1 MFVWKRATNA
11 LTPLIAELL
20 FSHDLFDTAG
30 MLTVLNLAIGITFIY
45 LLFSFVVSA
54 LNEFWLTYLDKRADF
69 LKQGLEQLLQDPEKV
84 RQVLEHGLVDALSR
98 STNGTPSYID
108 VEAFTAAVL
117 DVVKPADPNR
127 IRNISDFQTAIAA
140 LPDSKLKQSLA
151 AILDSAEN
159 DLASF
164 KKGIAHWYQRSMERV
179 SGWYKRYAQKWLL
192 GLALGLAVVC
202 NVDTIHVIRVLSS
215 SPQVLAETVTQAV
228 NTVKAATPQMSAS
241 SGSAQPTESAPN
253 PTQDTTQAMSR
264 LVNNANV
271 ALSNLSSLS
280 VPIGWS
286 ELQWQ
291 YLRDPGH
298 LVSAFLG
305 WFLTGL
311 AASLGAP
318 FWFDTLQRFVNVR
331 GNGRSPEESDFG
343 TKETTTV

>member
-1 MFVWKRATNA
+1 
-11 LTPLIAELL
+11 
-20 FSHDLFDTAG
+20 
-30 MLTVLNLAIGITFIY
+30 
-45 LLFSFVVSA
+45 
-54 LNEFWLTYLDKRADF
+54 

-164 KKGIAHWYQRSMERV
+164 KKGIGDWYQRSMDRV

-215 SPQVLAETVTQAV
+215 NPQVLADTVTQAV
-228 NTVKAATPQMSAS
+228 NTVKAATSQMSAS

-253 PTQDTTQAMSR
+253 PTEDTTQAISR

-271 ALSNLSSLS
+271 ALSNLSSLT

-286 ELQWQ
+286 ESQWQ
-291 YLRDPGH
+291 YLRNPGH
-298 LVSAFLG
+298 LFSAFLG
-305 WFLTGL
+305 
-311 AASLGAP
+311 
-318 FWFDTLQRFVNVR
+318 
-331 GNGRSPEESDFG
+331 
-343 TKETTTV
+343 

>member
-1 MFVWKRATNA
+1 
-11 LTPLIAELL
+11 
-20 FSHDLFDTAG
+20 

-98 STNGTPSYID
+98 STNGTPSYIG
-108 VEAFTAAVL
+108 VEPFTAAVL
-117 DVVKPADPNR
+117 DVIKSADPNI
-127 IRNISDFQTAIAA
+127 IRKISDFQTSVAA
-140 LPDSKLKQSLA
+140 LPNSKLKQSLT

-164 KKGIAHWYQRSMERV
+164 KKGIGDWYERSMDRV

-192 GLALGLAVVC
+192 GLSLGLAVVC
-202 NVDTIHVIRVLSS
+202 NVDTIHIIRVLSS
-215 SPQVLAETVTQAV
+215 NPELLAETVKQAV
-228 NTVKAATPQMSAS
+228 NTANAATSQAS
-241 SGSAQPTESAPN
+241 TTSSTGPATPNLTEDA
-253 PTQDTTQAMSR
+253 TQAVSQ
-264 LVNNANV
+264 LVNKANI
-271 ALSNLSSLS
+271 AMNNLPNLS

-286 ELQWQ
+286 ESQWQ

-298 LVSAFLG
+298 LFSAVLG

-318 FWFDTLQRFVNVR
+318 FWFDTLQRFVNIR
-331 GNGRSPEESDFG
+331 GNGRSPDEKDIG
-343 TKETTTV
+343 TKKTS

>member
-1 MFVWKRATNA
+1 
-11 LTPLIAELL
+11 
-20 FSHDLFDTAG
+20 
-30 MLTVLNLAIGITFIY
+30 MLTVLNLAIGIAFIY

-84 RQVLEHGLVDALSR
+84 RQVLDHGLVDALSR
-98 STNGTPSYID
+98 STNGTPSYIG
-108 VEAFTAAVL
+108 VEPFTAAVL
-117 DVVKPADPNR
+117 DVVKPADPSTVR
-127 IRNISDFQTAIAA
+127 KISDFETSIAA
-140 LPDSKLKQSLA
+140 LPASKLKQSLT

-164 KKGIAHWYQRSMERV
+164 KKGIGDWYERSMNRV

-202 NVDTIHVIRVLSS
+202 NVDTIHIIRVLSS
-215 SPQVLAETVTQAV
+215 NPQLLAETVNQAV
-228 NTVKAATPQMSAS
+228 NTAKAATSQANATAAPTPTVEPAS
-241 SGSAQPTESAPN
+241 N
-253 PTQDTTQAMSR
+253 PAEDATQAVTR

-271 ALSNLSSLS
+271 AMSNLNNLSL
-280 VPIGWS
+280 PIGWS
-286 ELQWQ
+286 PSQWQ
-291 YLRDPGH
+291 YLHDPGH

-318 FWFDTLQRFVNVR
+318 FWFDTLQRFVTMR
-331 GNGRSPEESDFG
+331 GNGRSPDEKDIG
-343 TKETTTV
+343 TKQTS

>member
-1 MFVWKRATNA
+1 
-11 LTPLIAELL
+11 
-20 FSHDLFDTAG
+20 
-30 MLTVLNLAIGITFIY
+30 MLPVLNLAIGITFVY

-98 STNGTPSYID
+98 STNGTPSYIG
-108 VEAFTAAVL
+108 VEPFTAAVL
-117 DVVKPADPNR
+117 DVIKAADPNTVR
-127 IRNISDFQTAIAA
+127 KISDFQTGIAA
-140 LPDSKLKQSLA
+140 LPDSKLKQSLT

-164 KKGIAHWYQRSMERV
+164 KKGIGSWYDRSMDRV

-192 GLALGLAVVC
+192 GLSLALAVVC
-202 NVDTIHVIRVLSS
+202 NVDTIHMIRVLSS
-215 SPQVLAETVTQAV
+215 DPKLLAQTVNQAV
-228 NTVKAATPQMSAS
+228 NTVKAAASQASPS
-241 SGSAQPTESAPN
+241 SGTTPAMQPSPN
-253 PTQDTTQAMSR
+253 PAEDATQTISR
-264 LVNNANV
+264 LINNANV
-271 ALSNLSSLS
+271 AMTNLSNVS

-286 ELQWQ
+286 ESQWQ

-305 WFLTGL
+305 WLLTGL

-331 GNGRSPEESDFG
+331 GNGRSPDEKDIG
-343 TKETTTV
+343 TKTS

>member
-1 MFVWKRATNA
+1 
-11 LTPLIAELL
+11 
-20 FSHDLFDTAG
+20 

-84 RQVLEHGLVDALSR
+84 RQLLDHGLVDALSR
-98 STNGTPSYID
+98 TTKGTPSYIG
-108 VEAFTAAVL
+108 VEPFTAAVM
-117 DVVKPADPNR
+117 DVIKPADPNTVR
-127 IRNISDFQTAIAA
+127 KISDFQTSVAA
-140 LPDSKLKQSLA
+140 LANSKLKQSLT

-159 DLASF
+159 DLATF
-164 KKGIAHWYQRSMERV
+164 KKGIGDWYERSMDRV

-202 NVDTIHVIRVLSS
+202 NVDTIHIIRVLSS
-215 SPQVLAETVTQAV
+215 NPQLLAETVNQAV
-228 NTVKAATPQMSAS
+228 NTTKAATSQASAS
-241 SGSAQPTESAPN
+241 VAPAQAVEPQPIEDA
-253 PTQDTTQAMSR
+253 TQAVSR
-264 LVNNANV
+264 LVNNANL
-271 ALSNLSSLS
+271 AMSNLNNLSL
-280 VPIGWS
+280 PIGWS
-286 ELQWQ
+286 KSQWQ

-318 FWFDTLQRFVNVR
+318 FWFDTLQRFVTIR
-331 GNGRSPEESDFG
+331 GNGRSPDEKDIG
-343 TKETTTV
+343 TKKTS

>member
-1 MFVWKRATNA
+1 VHNA
-11 LTPLIAELL
+11 KIPRQFAAAPIAQLP
-20 FSHDLFDTAG
+20 FSPNLSDTSG

-69 LKQGLEQLLQDPEKV
+69 LKQGLEQLLQDSEKV
-84 RQVLEHGLVDALSR
+84 TQVLEHGLVDALSR
-98 STNGTPSYID
+98 STNGTPSYIG
-108 VEAFTAAVL
+108 VEPFTAAVL
-117 DVVKPADPNR
+117 DVIKSADPNTVR
-127 IRNISDFQTAIAA
+127 KISDFQTGIAA
-140 LPDSKLKQSLA
+140 LPNSKLKQSLT

-164 KKGIAHWYQRSMERV
+164 KKGIGDWYERSMDRV

-192 GLALGLAVVC
+192 GLALGLAVLC
-202 NVDTIHVIRVLSS
+202 NVDTIHIIRVLSS
-215 SPQVLAETVTQAV
+215 NPQLLANTVNQAV
-228 NTVKAATPQMSAS
+228 STVKAATPQAGAS
-241 SGSAQPTESAPN
+241 SSAAPAMEPAPN
-253 PTQDTTQAMSR
+253 TTEDATQAVSR
-264 LVNNANV
+264 LVNTANV
-271 ALSNLSSLS
+271 AMNNLINVG

-286 ELQWQ
+286 ESQWQ

-298 LVSAFLG
+298 LFSAVLG

-331 GNGRSPEESDFG
+331 SNGRSPDEKDIG
-343 TKETTTV
+343 TKETS

>member
-1 MFVWKRATNA
+1 
-11 LTPLIAELL
+11 
-20 FSHDLFDTAG
+20 

-45 LLFSFVVSA
+45 LLFSFVVSS
-54 LNEFWLTYLDKRADF
+54 LNEFLLTYLDKRADF

-98 STNGTPSYID
+98 STNGTPSYIG
-108 VEAFTAAVL
+108 VEPFTAAVL
-117 DVVKPADPNR
+117 DVVKAADPNTVR
-127 IRNISDFQTAIAA
+127 KISDFQTAIAA
-140 LPDSKLKQSLA
+140 LPDSKLKQSLT

-164 KKGIAHWYQRSMERV
+164 KKGIGDWYERSMDRV

-192 GLALGLAVVC
+192 GLSLGLAVVC
-202 NVDTIHVIRVLSS
+202 NVDTIHIIRVLSS
-215 SPQVLAETVTQAV
+215 DPKLLAETVDQAV
-228 NTVKAATPQMSAS
+228 NTAKAATSQASAN
-241 SGSAQPTESAPN
+241 SGTAAAMEPAPN
-253 PTQDTTQAMSR
+253 PNEDAAQALNR
-264 LVNNANV
+264 LINNANV
-271 ALSNLSSLS
+271 AINNLGNLS

-286 ELQWQ
+286 ASQWQ

-318 FWFDTLQRFVNVR
+318 FWFDTLQRFVNIR
-331 GNGRSPEESDFG
+331 GNGRSPEEEDIQ
-343 TKETTTV
+343 TKKTS